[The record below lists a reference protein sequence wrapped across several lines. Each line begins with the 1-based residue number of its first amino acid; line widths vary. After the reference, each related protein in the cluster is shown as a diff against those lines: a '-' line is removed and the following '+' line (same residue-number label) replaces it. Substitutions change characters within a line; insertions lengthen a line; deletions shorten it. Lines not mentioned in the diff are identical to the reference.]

1 MKNTFNV
8 IEDVLIGMGITV
20 SLIDIQQ
27 ILSIIL
33 LVLNVSMILVK
44 VGFKIY
50 QHAKEKKY
58 DEIDDDIQEGI
69 TGIEQIKEQTEKHD
83 GDSKEGK

>member
-27 ILSIIL
+27 ILSIVLI
-33 LVLNVSMILVK
+33 VLNVCMILVK
-44 VGFKIY
+44 VGLKIY
-50 QHAKEKKY
+50 DHVKTKKY
-58 DEIDDDIQEGI
+58 DQIDDDLKEGIEGIEKIQE
-69 TGIEQIKEQTEKHD
+69 QTNHND
-83 GDSKEGK
+83 DSKESK

>member
-27 ILSIIL
+27 ILSIVLI
-33 LVLNVSMILVK
+33 VLNVCMILVK
-44 VGFKIY
+44 VGLKIY
-50 QHAKEKKY
+50 DHVKTKKY
-58 DEIDDDIQEGI
+58 DQIDDDLQDGIDGIKEIQE
-69 TGIEQIKEQTEKHD
+69 QTQHND
-83 GDSKEGK
+83 DSKESK

>member
-27 ILSIIL
+27 ILSIVLI
-33 LVLNVSMILVK
+33 VLNVCMILVK
-44 VGFKIY
+44 VGLKIY
-50 QHAKEKKY
+50 EHVKTKKY
-58 DEIDDDIQEGI
+58 DQIDDDLKEGIDGIEKIQE
-69 TGIEQIKEQTEKHD
+69 QTNHND
-83 GDSKEGK
+83 DSKESK

>member
-27 ILSIIL
+27 ILSIVLI
-33 LVLNVSMILVK
+33 VLNVCMILVK
-44 VGFKIY
+44 VGLKIY
-50 QHAKEKKY
+50 EHVKTKKY
-58 DEIDDDIQEGI
+58 DQIDDDLKEGIEGIEKIQE
-69 TGIEQIKEQTEKHD
+69 QTNHN
-83 GDSKEGK
+83 GDSKERK

>member
-27 ILSIIL
+27 ILSIVLI
-33 LVLNVSMILVK
+33 VLNVCMILVK
-44 VGFKIY
+44 VGLKI
-50 QHAKEKKY
+50 HEHVKTKKY
-58 DEIDDDIQEGI
+58 DQIDDDLKEGIEGIEKIQE
-69 TGIEQIKEQTEKHD
+69 QTNHND
-83 GDSKEGK
+83 DSKESK

>member
-27 ILSIIL
+27 ILSIVLI
-33 LVLNVSMILVK
+33 VLNVCMILVK
-44 VGFKIY
+44 VGLKIY
-50 QHAKEKKY
+50 EHVKNKKY
-58 DEIDDDIQEGI
+58 DQIDDDLKEGIEGIEKIQE
-69 TGIEQIKEQTEKHD
+69 QTNHND
-83 GDSKEGK
+83 DSQESK

>member
-27 ILSIIL
+27 ILSIVLI
-33 LVLNVSMILVK
+33 VLNVCMILVK
-44 VGFKIY
+44 VGLKIY
-50 QHAKEKKY
+50 DHVKTKKY
-58 DEIDDDIQEGI
+58 DQIDDDLKEGIEGIEKIQE
-69 TGIEQIKEQTEKHD
+69 QTQHND
-83 GDSKEGK
+83 DSKESK

>member
-27 ILSIIL
+27 ILSIVLI
-33 LVLNVSMILVK
+33 VLNVCMILVK
-44 VGFKIY
+44 VGLKIY
-50 QHAKEKKY
+50 EHVKTKKY
-58 DEIDDDIQEGI
+58 DQIDDDLKEGIEGIEKIQE
-69 TGIEQIKEQTEKHD
+69 QTNHND
-83 GDSKEGK
+83 DSKESK

>member
-27 ILSIIL
+27 ILSIVLI
-33 LVLNVSMILVK
+33 VLNVCMILVK
-44 VGFKIY
+44 VGLKIY
-50 QHAKEKKY
+50 EHAKQKKY
-58 DEIDDDIQEGI
+58 DQIDDDLKEGIEGIEKIQE
-69 TGIEQIKEQTEKHD
+69 QTQHND
-83 GDSKEGK
+83 DSKESK

>member
-27 ILSIIL
+27 ILSIVLI
-33 LVLNVSMILVK
+33 VLNVCMILVK
-44 VGFKIY
+44 VGLKIY
-50 QHAKEKKY
+50 EHVKTKKY
-58 DEIDDDIQEGI
+58 DQIDDDLKEGIEGIEKIQE
-69 TGIEQIKEQTEKHD
+69 QTNHN
-83 GDSKEGK
+83 GDSKESK

>member
-27 ILSIIL
+27 ILSIVLI
-33 LVLNVSMILVK
+33 VLNVCMILVK
-44 VGFKIY
+44 VGLKIY
-50 QHAKEKKY
+50 EHVKTKKY
-58 DEIDDDIQEGI
+58 DQIDDDLKEGI
-69 TGIEQIKEQTEKHD
+69 EGIEQIQQKTEKHD
-83 GDSKEGK
+83 DDSKESK

>member
-27 ILSIIL
+27 ILSIVLI
-33 LVLNVSMILVK
+33 VLNVCMILVK
-44 VGFKIY
+44 VGLKLY
-50 QHAKEKKY
+50 EHVKTKKY
-58 DEIDDDIQEGI
+58 DQIDDDIKEGI
-69 TGIEQIKEQTEKHD
+69 EGIEKIQEQTNHND
-83 GDSKEGK
+83 DSKESK

>member
-27 ILSIIL
+27 ILSIVLI
-33 LVLNVSMILVK
+33 VLNVCMILVK
-44 VGFKIY
+44 VGLKIY
-50 QHAKEKKY
+50 EHVKTKKY
-58 DEIDDDIQEGI
+58 DQIDDDLKEGIEGIEKIQE
-69 TGIEQIKEQTEKHD
+69 QTNHD
-83 GDSKEGK
+83 DDSKESK

>member
-27 ILSIIL
+27 ILSIVLI
-33 LVLNVSMILVK
+33 VLNVCMILVK
-44 VGFKIY
+44 VGLKIY
-50 QHAKEKKY
+50 DHVKTKKY
-58 DEIDDDIQEGI
+58 DQIDDDLKEGIDGIEKIQE
-69 TGIEQIKEQTEKHD
+69 QTQHND
-83 GDSKEGK
+83 DSKESK

>member
-27 ILSIIL
+27 ILSIVLI
-33 LVLNVSMILVK
+33 VLNVCMILVK
-44 VGFKIY
+44 VGLKIY
-50 QHAKEKKY
+50 EHVKTRKY
-58 DEIDDDIQEGI
+58 DQIDDDLKEGIDGIEKIQE
-69 TGIEQIKEQTEKHD
+69 QTNHND
-83 GDSKEGK
+83 DSKESK

>member
-27 ILSIIL
+27 ILSIVLI
-33 LVLNVSMILVK
+33 VLNVCMILVK
-44 VGFKIY
+44 VGLKIY
-50 QHAKEKKY
+50 DHVKTKKY
-58 DEIDDDIQEGI
+58 DQIDDDLKEGIEGIEKIQE
-69 TGIEQIKEQTEKHD
+69 QTDHND
-83 GDSKEGK
+83 DSKESK

>member
-27 ILSIIL
+27 ILSIVLI
-33 LVLNVSMILVK
+33 VLNVCMILVK
-44 VGFKIY
+44 IGLKIY
-50 QHAKEKKY
+50 EHVKTKKY
-58 DEIDDDIQEGI
+58 DQIDDDLKEGIEGIEKIQE
-69 TGIEQIKEQTEKHD
+69 QTNHND
-83 GDSKEGK
+83 DSKESK